1 MGEETTE
8 EQQVPE
14 EEEQESTRERFD
26 QEVVRRIFEFAGQ
39 LVSDIPELEVVTVVP
54 SWGIPQQDL
63 TPAVYVTRE
72 GSGMSPHQL
81 MLVTDRMIRA
91 LEFQVGKFREFML
104 AAGDAADKQA
114 EILNERQQA
123 IEEKEAQLAELE
135 KKDVERISK
144 ETEAET
150 STS

>member
-1 MGEETTE
+1 MDEETME

-14 EEEQESTRERFD
+14 GEEQEATRERFD
-26 QEVVRRIFEFAGQ
+26 QEVVRRIFEFSGQ

-72 GSGMSPHQL
+72 GAGMSPHQL

-123 IEEKEAQLAELE
+123 IEEKEAQLTELE
-135 KKDVERISK
+135 KKAVERINE
-144 ETEAET
+144 ETETKT
-150 STS
+150 STP

>member
-1 MGEETTE
+1 MDEETME

-14 EEEQESTRERFD
+14 GEEQEATRERFD
-26 QEVVRRIFEFAGQ
+26 QEVVRRIFEFSGQ

-63 TPAVYVTRE
+63 PPAVYVTRE
-72 GSGMSPHQL
+72 GAGMSPHQL

-123 IEEKEAQLAELE
+123 IEEKEAQLTELE
-135 KKDVERISK
+135 KKAVERINE
-144 ETEAET
+144 ETEAKT
-150 STS
+150 STP

>member
-1 MGEETTE
+1 MDEETME

-14 EEEQESTRERFD
+14 GEEQESTRERFD
-26 QEVVRRIFEFAGQ
+26 QEVVRRIFEFSGQ

-72 GSGMSPHQL
+72 GAGMSPHQL

-123 IEEKEAQLAELE
+123 IEEPAGQNPCFL
-135 KKDVERISK
+135 
-144 ETEAET
+144 
-150 STS
+150 